1 MNPTATTIAAVP
13 ASRATVEK
21 DPLHWL
27 RLAIYAYFLLWIFEG
42 TLRKWIL
49 PGLSGPLLII
59 RDPVL
64 VFIYFEAMRQKVFK
78 LNGFLTFL
86 LVLSTLSVIVSLGL
100 FKAPPLYVIGF
111 GIHSNFLH
119 LPLIFLLPQVMT
131 YAEIKK
137 IGQIVLWLAP
147 PMALLVAL
155 QFMSPSGAR
164 VNVGAGGEG
173 KMLETAFDR
182 IRPSGMFSFTNGL
195 ASYTAML
202 AAFLFH
208 HLLEKNI
215 FARLSFL
222 LAAPSLLILVVMSGS
237 RTVFALV
244 GLQVLT
250 VFVIWMVKP
259 RFLQSSLKLVA
270 ISVAVIFLIGSVGAL
285 KIGMDVI
292 ITRFTSSGG
301 VKEGFV
307 DRFLGEFKKPIDAA
321 SRADAAGVGI
331 GMGTNAASSMM
342 YKMLRFNLGESEMDR
357 IVMEMGPYLGLPY
370 LLWRF
375 AALGFIARMAW
386 LALRMTNNTLPLL
399 LTTACANDL
408 VMGQFG
414 QSTVLGYAVMA
425 AGFALASVNRR
436 DENLPADAPD
446 PAQAPAVRTIPTY
459 ADRLRAEIALEA
471 GSFPAA
477 TAGEPAT
484 EVIQME
490 VANIVEKA
498 RPRPRAKKK
507 ASPRE

>member
-1 MNPTATTIAAVP
+1 MNPTATTITSVP
-13 ASRATVEK
+13 VSQGALKK

-49 PGLSGPLLII
+49 PGLSGPLLVI

-64 VFIYFEAMRQKVFK
+64 LFIYFAAIRQKVFK

-100 FKAPPLYVIGF
+100 FKAPPLYVVLF
-111 GIHSNFLH
+111 GVHANFLH

-131 YAEIKK
+131 YTEIKK

-147 PMALLVAL
+147 PMAMLAAL
-155 QFMSPSGAR
+155 QFMSPAGAR
-164 VNVGAGGEG
+164 INVGAGGEG
-173 KMLETAFDR
+173 KMLETAFNR

-195 ASYTAML
+195 ADYSAIL

-215 FARLSFL
+215 FSKLSFL

-250 VFVIWMVKP
+250 VIIIWMVKP
-259 RFLQSSLKLVA
+259 RFLQSSIKLVA
-270 ISVAVIFLIGSVGAL
+270 IGAAVIFLIGSVGAL

-301 VKEGFV
+301 VKEGFI

-321 SRADAAGVGI
+321 SRADACGVGI

-375 AALGFIARMAW
+375 AVLAFIARMAW
-386 LALRMTNNTLPLL
+386 LALRINNNTLPLL
-399 LTTACANDL
+399 LATACANDL

-414 QSTVLGYAVMA
+414 QTTVLGYAVMS
-425 AGFALASVNRR
+425 AGFALSSVKGR
-436 DENLPADAPD
+436 DGNLAADEPGLALMETPAAR
-446 PAQAPAVRTIPTY
+446 VIPTY
-459 ADRLRAEIALEA
+459 ADRLRAEMEA
-471 GSFPAA
+471 EAVQAVRPV
-477 TAGEPAT
+477 
-484 EVIQME
+484 EV
-490 VANIVEKA
+490 VSKVVKA
-498 RPRPRAKKK
+498 KPRASRKKTPP
-507 ASPRE
+507 SPKESPGE